1 MDSVEADFGVWKEY
15 AYQTGIHPAV
25 ISYLSVRREYF
36 YSLETTVEGK
46 WFATPR
52 GWEDLSRLM
61 DVYEAQG
68 KTVDRDVVA
77 QYIRQPKIAKDFA
90 NYLDLYHKY
99 RSDDRIGKVLEGGP
113 GRGADGPGR
122 EGGL

>member
-1 MDSVEADFGVWKEY
+1 MYKRQEY

-68 KTVDRDVVA
+68 KTC
-77 QYIRQPKIAKDFA
+77 
-90 NYLDLYHKY
+90 LLYTSRKHI
-99 RSDDRIGKVLEGGP
+99 SS
-113 GRGADGPGR
+113 
-122 EGGL
+122 